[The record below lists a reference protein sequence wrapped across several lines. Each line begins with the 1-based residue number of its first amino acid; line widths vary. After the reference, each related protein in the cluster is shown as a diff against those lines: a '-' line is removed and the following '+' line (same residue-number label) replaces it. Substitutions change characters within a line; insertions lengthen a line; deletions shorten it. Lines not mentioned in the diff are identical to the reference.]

1 MSGIPMLNGN
11 LHPPIGFGTYKI
23 GYLPPSSASALAGTE
38 VSNPVDCAAVVC
50 TALSNGYRFIDCAE
64 FYGNEDKVGD
74 GIAQWKSKG
83 GNVDDLF
90 IVSKIWTSTLSSSP
104 SSAIKSQV
112 LKTLTDL
119 NIPKIDIIM
128 IHWPVP
134 THHIS
139 AYHTLCECVD
149 EGLVGGLGVSNYG
162 IEDYNDLMS
171 SNPKYPPLI
180 NQIEINPFLYRSET
194 IQYFQDKGIVMQSYR
209 SLRDGKEFK
218 NPILLE
224 IAEKSGKSV
233 AQILGR
239 WCIQRNVV
247 YIPKSVK
254 EERIIENFNVFDFEL
269 SESDM
274 EIMDGL
280 TTEQAKEK
288 FIEGYRVGVVRGTD
302 VGVEEVRD
310 VTLD

>member
-1 MSGIPMLNGN
+1 
-11 LHPPIGFGTYKI
+11 
-23 GYLPPSSASALAGTE
+23 
-38 VSNPVDCAAVVC
+38 
-50 TALSNGYRFIDCAE
+50 
-64 FYGNEDKVGD
+64 
-74 GIAQWKSKG
+74 
-83 GNVDDLF
+83 
-90 IVSKIWTSTLSSSP
+90 
-104 SSAIKSQV
+104 
-112 LKTLTDL
+112 
-119 NIPKIDIIM
+119 
-128 IHWPVP
+128 
-134 THHIS
+134 
-139 AYHTLCECVD
+139 
-149 EGLVGGLGVSNYG
+149 
-162 IEDYNDLMS
+162 
-171 SNPKYPPLI
+171 
-180 NQIEINPFLYRSET
+180 
-194 IQYFQDKGIVMQSYR
+194 MQSYR
-209 SLRDGKEFK
+209 SLRDGKEFN

-269 SESDM
+269 SESDI

-280 TTEQAKEK
+280 TTEKAKEK

>member
-1 MSGIPMLNGN
+1 MGWITKNLESNPQNLDPSVFAEQKNTCMHVWTINIKLLPLLLMLLTTLSSSFRLSHKIVTTSTRLSSTMSGIPMLNGN

-104 SSAIKSQV
+104 SAIKSQV

-119 NIPKIDIIM
+119 NIPKIDIM
-128 IHWPVP
+128 TIHWPVP

-171 SNPKYPPLI
+171 
-180 NQIEINPFLYRSET
+180 R
-194 IQYFQDKGIVMQSYR
+194 
-209 SLRDGKEFK
+209 
-218 NPILLE
+218 
-224 IAEKSGKSV
+224 
-233 AQILGR
+233 
-239 WCIQRNVV
+239 
-247 YIPKSVK
+247 
-254 EERIIENFNVFDFEL
+254 
-269 SESDM
+269 
-274 EIMDGL
+274 
-280 TTEQAKEK
+280 
-288 FIEGYRVGVVRGTD
+288 
-302 VGVEEVRD
+302 
-310 VTLD
+310 